1 MEHPLTCSN
10 NASPTI
16 PSISTTKNVIQVQAL
31 DAATVTDITT
41 NPVKQTAIQLPANA
55 TIRPTATDI
64 IASAISRT
72 NPPIVTDVSTACIN
86 TTSIGSP
93 ALPISTSIGSSAPPI
108 PTTTKRFPRWTVV
121 IKGVY
126 YQQRQP
132 SLKNHIT
139 FRCIARKDIGDDKKW
154 MEKKNKNIQDKK
166 PLRCNGK
173 FELTGWTTDPQ
184 PHLLNIITPHDC
196 HGKFPSLDEIGQ
208 FFDKVKNGDGIIN
221 QRQCEKS
228 NAEYANMLRIFIEV
242 SSTKMMATLS
252 ELEKDD
258 NETMVEFIPDIDG
271 DMDMRD
277 LFTIHCP
284 PEMIRQSFLKSVTDN
299 IQIID
304 TDKRGGWK
312 ALTGGNG
319 MRFHF
324 PDMETQQPRLYR
336 LIKEASWWYIKR
348 IQQWHPEMQTFNMNV
363 LQSSPGAH
371 AQEQLHLDYST
382 LCQVRPANQQPMS
395 AIIAIEQ
402 FDLDIVSC
410 KTTEKLDTVTIL
422 PGCMIVFTNKCI
434 HRGGANQT
442 VQYQRRIFM
451 YIANVEADINKNLL
465 QCCHW
470 DAEKKMYVGDE
481 KPTGK
486 VYTTRRNRLVLHG

>member
-1 MEHPLTCSN
+1 M
-10 NASPTI
+10 
-16 PSISTTKNVIQVQAL
+16 
-31 DAATVTDITT
+31 
-41 NPVKQTAIQLPANA
+41 
-55 TIRPTATDI
+55 
-64 IASAISRT
+64 
-72 NPPIVTDVSTACIN
+72 
-86 TTSIGSP
+86 
-93 ALPISTSIGSSAPPI
+93 
-108 PTTTKRFPRWTVV
+108 
-121 IKGVY
+121 
-126 YQQRQP
+126 
-132 SLKNHIT
+132 
-139 FRCIARKDIGDDKKW
+139 KDIGDDKVW
-154 MEKKNKNIQDKK
+154 MEKKNKNIKDKN
-166 PLRCNGK
+166 PQRCNGK
-173 FELTGWTTDPQ
+173 FELTGWSIDPA
-184 PHLLNIITPHDC
+184 PHFLNFTMQHDC
-196 HGKFPSLDEIGQ
+196 PGKFPTIDQIGH
-208 FFDKVKNGDGIIN
+208 FFEKVLNGDAIIN
-221 QRQCEKS
+221 QRRCVKS
-228 NAEYANMLRIFIEV
+228 NMEYAAMLKKFIEV
-242 SSTKMMATLS
+242 SSRKTMATLRNESSIISNQIS
-252 ELEKDD
+252 ELEENT

-284 PEMIRQSFLKSVTDN
+284 PEMIRQSFLKNVTDN

-442 VQYQRRIFM
+442 VQYQRHIFM